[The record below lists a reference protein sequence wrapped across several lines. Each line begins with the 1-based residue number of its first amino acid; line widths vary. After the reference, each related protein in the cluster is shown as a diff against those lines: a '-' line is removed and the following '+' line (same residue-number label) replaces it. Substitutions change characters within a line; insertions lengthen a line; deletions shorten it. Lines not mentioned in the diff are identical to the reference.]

1 MKRITH
7 FQRKAKSL
15 LIAATILVSIG
26 TLGFK
31 PTSVAA
37 AEPSTN
43 TFATLWSGQDGECN
57 WSYDIITRTLTISK
71 GTNGQQLGTKP
82 IANLVSWSSTIERI
96 VFATPVILPINSD
109 SKFNNLHNLIS
120 IDNFD
125 LVDTSQTV
133 NMSNLFSNNP
143 KLTKLDLSKIN
154 TIKVANMTNMFA
166 GDIKLTS
173 LDLSQLNTEHVKKKQ
188 NMFTGSGLNKTKPN
202 NDQTANSIIVNDHK
216 N

>member
-1 MKRITH
+1 MKKTSC

-15 LIAATILVSIG
+15 LLAATILVSIG
-26 TLGFK
+26 TLGFN
-31 PTSVAA
+31 PTPIAA
-37 AEPSTN
+37 AETSTN

-57 WSYDIITRTLTISK
+57 WSYDIISRTMTISK
-71 GTNGQQLGTKP
+71 GPNGQQLGTKP
-82 IANLVSWSSTIERI
+82 IANLVSWGPTIEHI

-109 SKFNNLHNLIS
+109 SKFNNLYNLIS
-120 IDNFD
+120 IDNFN

-143 KLTKLDLSKIN
+143 KLTRIDLSKIN
-154 TIKVANMTNMFA
+154 TAKVANMTNMFA
-166 GDIKLTS
+166 GDIKLTN
-173 LDLSQLNTEHVKKKQ
+173 LDLSQLKTEHVKKKQ